1 MIWSRSYPI
10 IIYSAHNI
18 PWEND
23 ASGARRRRCCWKAQE
38 RLFEK
43 TAGETVHGGKE
54 EEEGSSSAA
63 FRQKKGSVE
72 AATIWGRMHA
82 PALEAVVASLPVD
95 GSRGSSVVEASAT
108 MAENATQHHIGSG
121 GGGTG
126 RDIDWGFCAHF
137 SAYFSTRSAL
147 EAEARGS

>member
-1 MIWSRSYPI
+1 
-10 IIYSAHNI
+10 
-18 PWEND
+18 
-23 ASGARRRRCCWKAQE
+23 
-38 RLFEK
+38 
-43 TAGETVHGGKE
+43 
-54 EEEGSSSAA
+54 
-63 FRQKKGSVE
+63 
-72 AATIWGRMHA
+72 MHA

-108 MAENATQHHIGSG
+108 MAENATQHHIG